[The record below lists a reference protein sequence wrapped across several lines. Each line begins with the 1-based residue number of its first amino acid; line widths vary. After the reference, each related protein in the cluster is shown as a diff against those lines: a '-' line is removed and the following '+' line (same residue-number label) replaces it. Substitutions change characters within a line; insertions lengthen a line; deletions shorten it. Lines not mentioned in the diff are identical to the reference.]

1 MTQCATVMRRLTAL
15 VLVGLFCC
23 IANAQSYI
31 NAEPQ
36 PAQVSSQMLVSTEW
50 LAEHLNDAD
59 VLVLCVAGNP
69 GFYSRG
75 HIPGARLLNFSEIV
89 VTSNGIPNQL
99 PPTEQLKKAFEA
111 VGASDLTRIVLYG
124 ERSGLLAAH
133 AFWTL
138 DYMGVGDH
146 AALLDGG
153 LEKWQA
159 EGRPLSQE
167 NPRNVQGHLSVFA
180 NPSVMISAAELE
192 TLLKRSPNTVTL
204 LDARPSAEFT
214 GEKVSE
220 DATKAGHI
228 PSARSLYWKRNIE
241 NSQNPILRR
250 DSELRAMYEELGAS
264 AERPLITYCRTGM
277 QSSFDYFVARYLG
290 YKPQM
295 YSGSF
300 LDWARSGLPVEGQQ
314 GNPRH

>member
-1 MTQCATVMRRLTAL
+1 
-15 VLVGLFCC
+15 
-23 IANAQSYI
+23 
-31 NAEPQ
+31 
-36 PAQVSSQMLVSTEW
+36 MLVSTEW

-59 VLVLCVAGNP
+59 VLVLCVAGDP

-75 HIPGARLLNFSEIV
+75 HISGARLLNFNDIV
-89 VTSNGIPNQL
+89 ATSNGVPNQL

-111 VGASDLTRIVLYG
+111 VGASDLKRIVLYG

-138 DYMGVGDH
+138 DYLGVADH

-153 LEKWQA
+153 LEKWRA

-167 NPRNVQGHLSVFA
+167 NQQSFAGHLSVFP

-192 TLLKRSPNTVTL
+192 KLLKTSPNAVTL
-204 LDARPSAEFT
+204 LDARPPTEFS
-214 GEKVSE
+214 GEKLSE

-228 PSARSLYWKRNIE
+228 PNARSLFWKRNIE
-241 NSQNPILRR
+241 SPQNPILRR

-264 AERPLITYCRTGM
+264 AERALVTYCRTGM

-290 YKPQM
+290 YKPRM

-300 LDWARSGLPVEGQQ
+300 LDWAKKGLPVEGPQ
-314 GNPRH
+314 GTTRP